1 MFKMAICQDYSIYL
15 PTELLKDELNALE
28 LDIKKIED
36 ILHHFKKE
44 QKLAKEVILPVK
56 IKDIK
61 TNANSNITIANEQ
74 LIRALLFLNNKERNK
89 ETSNVIERLEELP
102 EKGQLEGA
110 FDGLFLLHET
120 YNLNLT
126 ALSMGDIVLPSP
138 EWNQNRSSNRIK
150 SSFGCTVTDL
160 EFLAKHS
167 YNRDYFDRAYEFIK
181 AAENAA
187 KIKHSVD
194 ENELKS
200 VRQTLKVIK
209 RDHDVTLMRKGA
221 FGKDWRTFNLPFNK
235 KLKTNKIFKDVKNR
249 EHKWKPRIS
258 EELQH
263 HFLADI
269 TNPYQKRTLSE
280 QFKMLCRGER
290 LRPINHDKSLHS
302 FHLHHQ
308 LPYLKLGPFKTET
321 KSESPYLVIFRD
333 FLHEKEIIEFIDY
346 AQPKLE
352 RSTHLKFKGSSKGDD
367 SFGSSRSRTSKQTW
381 VTDISESMPVSRRIE
396 LATLT
401 NLTSIYT
408 GGGAEPFQVDRIVTH
423 N

>member
-1 MFKMAICQDYSIYL
+1 M
-15 PTELLKDELNALE
+15 NALKF
-28 LDIKKIED
+28 DIQKIED
-36 ILHHFKKE
+36 ILQQFKKE
-44 QKLAKEVILPVK
+44 QKHGTEVIPRTK
-56 IKDIK
+56 IKDSKI
-61 TNANSNITIANEQ
+61 NDNSNINTPNEQ
-74 LIRALLFLNNKERNK
+74 LLRILQFFDNKKRKK

-126 ALSMGDIVLPSP
+126 ALSMGDIVLPAP
-138 EWNQNRSSNRIK
+138 EWDQNRSSNRIK
-150 SSFGCTVTDL
+150 SSFECSVTDL

-181 AAENAA
+181 AAENSA
-187 KIKHSVD
+187 KLKHFVD

-235 KLKTNKIFKDVKNR
+235 KLRANKIFKDVKNR
-249 EHKWKPRIS
+249 EHIWKPRIS
-258 EELQH
+258 EDLQH
-263 HFLADI
+263 NFLADF
-269 TNPYQKRTLSE
+269 TNPNQKRTLSE

-290 LRPINHDKSLHS
+290 LRPIHYDKSLYS
-302 FHLHHQ
+302 FYLHNQ

-321 KSESPYLVIFRD
+321 KSKAPYLAIFRD
-333 FLHEKEIIEFIDY
+333 FLHEREINEFIDY

-381 VTDISESMPVSRRIE
+381 VTDISESMPVSRRME
-396 LATLT
+396 LATST

-408 GGGAEPFQVDRIVTH
+408 GGGAEPFQV